1 MAPVGF
7 IHDKLDIKFLVLYIL
22 ARAAGPLALTDLLE
36 MTSFD
41 PGVNYFDLCEA
52 MSDLVRT
59 EHVTLND
66 KGLYAITDKGRENGA
81 VCESSLACSVR
92 YHADRALSK
101 VNSSLRRDA
110 QVRASLIPRAG
121 GSYTL
126 KLVLED
132 EYDAVM
138 TLELIVSEREEAKK
152 MARRF
157 KEDAETL
164 FHRVV
169 GFLLEE

>member
-1 MAPVGF
+1 MAPGGF
-7 IHDKLDIKFLVLYIL
+7 IHDKLDIKFLVLYL
-22 ARAAGPLALTDLLE
+22 MARAAGPLTLTELLE

-52 MSDLVRT
+52 LSDLVRT
-59 EHVTLND
+59 EHLTLD
-66 KGLYAITDKGRENGA
+66 GEGRYDITDKGRENGA

-101 VNSSLRRDA
+101 VNAALRRDA
-110 QVRASLIPRAG
+110 QVRASLIPRTG
-121 GSYTL
+121 GNYTL

-138 TLELIVSEREEAKK
+138 TLELIVTDRKEAEK

-157 KEDAETL
+157 KADAETL

-169 GFLLEE
+169 AFLLEE

>member
-1 MAPVGF
+1 MAPAGF
-7 IHDKLDIKFLVLYIL
+7 IHDKLDIKFLVLYIM
-22 ARAAGPLALTDLLE
+22 ARAAGPLTLTDLLE

-41 PGVNYFDLCEA
+41 PGVNYFELCEA

-59 EHVTLND
+59 EHLTLD
-66 KGLYAITDKGRENGA
+66 GEDRYSITDKGRENGA

-101 VNSSLRRDA
+101 VNAVLRRDA

-138 TLELIVSEREEAKK
+138 TLELIVAEREQAKQ

-157 KEDAETL
+157 KADAEAL
-164 FHRVV
+164 FHQVV